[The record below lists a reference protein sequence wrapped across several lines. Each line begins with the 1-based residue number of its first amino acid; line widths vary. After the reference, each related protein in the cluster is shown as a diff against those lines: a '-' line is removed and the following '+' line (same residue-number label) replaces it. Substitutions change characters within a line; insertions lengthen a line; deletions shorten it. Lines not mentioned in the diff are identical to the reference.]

1 MNAPRNMPGNKPARK
16 TVAGNLLHAFSSCA
30 ELELAPGVAVAVEVE
45 LELEVKLFDVEG
57 LEEELELCVDDALA
71 PLEELGEAGDVSEVP
86 DLLEPVS
93 KLQTAREFGW
103 FLGASMQA

>member
-30 ELELAPGVAVAVEVE
+30 ELVLAPGVAVEVE
-45 LELEVKLFDVEG
+45 LEPEVELFDVEG
-57 LEEELELCVDDALA
+57 LEEELEPCVDDALV

-86 DLLEPVS
+86 DLLELVS
-93 KLQTAREFGW
+93 KLQTGREFGW